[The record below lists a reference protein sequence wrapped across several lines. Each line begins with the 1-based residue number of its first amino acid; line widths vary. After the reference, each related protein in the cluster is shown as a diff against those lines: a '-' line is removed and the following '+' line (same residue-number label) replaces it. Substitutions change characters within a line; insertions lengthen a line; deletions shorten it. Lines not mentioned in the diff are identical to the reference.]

1 MSAGDDHVIQLPKD
15 SITLYAFVLD
25 DNNGGMF
32 SILIAGF
39 SNERMDEWTV
49 ITWALMVYKK
59 KV

>member
-1 MSAGDDHVIQLPKD
+1 LNLCVIAVKPLVVSAGDDHVIQLPKD

-39 SNERMDEWTV
+39 SNERMDE
-49 ITWALMVYKK
+49 
-59 KV
+59 